1 MTFKLYF
8 ILIISCISIIYSQII
23 DTIIISGNKR
33 TNSQIILREL
43 SHPLEIK
50 LDSILLNQDQN
61 KLYNLGLF
69 SKVDIYSE
77 NNIYKIDL
85 IESFSVVPVPIIN
98 HNEDTRKWT
107 LGAAIVDINFL
118 GKNQKIALG
127 ITFTGEKMYVVNL
140 FNPWFFGNHGSIEFD
155 LRNIDTYNIFHK
167 IKINKIFSSIKIGS
181 YYKDFNKFNF
191 LIGNK
196 KYDEDNIFYNFNEI
210 SFNYTYD
217 KRDIYVDPTGG
228 YLFNTNLIFSK
239 NMNDKNDISKIYINF
254 NYYMK
259 INMPFC
265 TVCIDPVLSYKIKTI
280 FKYPS
285 FKELPLFEH
294 EYLGGEDFTR
304 GYSSLEAQA
313 PTDNIKNILEQSNII
328 YNSFELQ
335 STILKRKNYSSNKFL
350 GFEFGIDG
358 LLFIDIGLGSK
369 QYNNFNFNNMLIGYG
384 FGFKFFMGSGLDNV
398 SILFGYNPHGQTHV
412 HMRDD

>member
-1 MTFKLYF
+1 MKFKSY
-8 ILIISCISIIYSQII
+8 LIIILSCINSQII

-43 SHPLEIK
+43 SHPISSK
-50 LDSILLNQDQN
+50 LDSVLLNKDIN

-69 SKVDIYSE
+69 SEVDIYIE

-85 IESFSVVPVPIIN
+85 IESFSIVPLPIIE
-98 HNEDTRKWT
+98 HNEDDSKWT

-127 ITFTGEKMYVVNL
+127 MTFTGDKIYFASL
-140 FNPWFFGNHGSIEFD
+140 FNPWFFGNHGSLLMD
-155 LRNIDTYNIFHK
+155 LRNIDTYNIFYK
-167 IKINKIFSSIKIGS
+167 KKINKIFSIIEIGS
-181 YYKDFNKFNF
+181 YYKEFHRFNF

-196 KYDEDNIFYNFNEI
+196 KYKYYEDNTNYNFHEI
-210 SFNYTYD
+210 SFNYIYD
-217 KRDIYVDPTGG
+217 KRDIYVDPTSG

-239 NMNDKNDISKIYINF
+239 NLNNKNDISKIYINF

-265 TVCIDPVLSYKIKTI
+265 TVCVDPVLSYNIKTI

-285 FKELPLFEH
+285 YDELPIFEY

-304 GYSSLEAQA
+304 GYSSLPVNA
-313 PTDNIKNILEQSNII
+313 PTDYIKNILEQSNII
-328 YNSFELQ
+328 YNSFEFQ
-335 STILKRKNYSSNKFL
+335 STILKRKNYSRYNSS
-350 GFEFGIDG
+350 GFDFGIDG
-358 LLFIDIGLGSK
+358 LFFVDLGLGSK
-369 QYNNFNFNNMLIGYG
+369 EYFNFNFDNILIGYG

-398 SILFGYNPHGQTHV
+398 SILFGYNPYGQTHV
-412 HMRDD
+412 HMRDN